1 MAEKW
6 SEGARLDLLAE
17 VLWTAPQMPNL
28 AVQFRRDC
36 VDLLDPEREHALAV
50 LCPTTRHYVSVYVLP
65 KAMKPEADG
74 NRAVGYNGPPVT
86 FAIADRPNVGPNRQV
101 EVVGVEEG
109 RKRIRD
115 IAFAARASTR

>member
-1 MAEKW
+1 VPY
-6 SEGARLDLLAE
+6 D
-17 VLWTAPQMPNL
+17 
-28 AVQFRRDC
+28 
-36 VDLLDPEREHALAV
+36 
-50 LCPTTRHYVSVYVLP
+50 RHYVSVYVLP

-86 FAIADRPNVGPNRQV
+86 FAIADRANVGPNREV

-115 IAFAARASTR
+115 IASAASSTQ